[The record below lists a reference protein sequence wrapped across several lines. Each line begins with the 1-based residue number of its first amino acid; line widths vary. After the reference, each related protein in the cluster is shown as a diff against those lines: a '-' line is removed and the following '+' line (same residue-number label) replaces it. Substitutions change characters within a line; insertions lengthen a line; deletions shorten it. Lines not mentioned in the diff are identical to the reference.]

1 MKILPV
7 SLLNYNKTA
16 TEQRPIPEN
25 NRNSYF
31 RFRNPGLLGL
41 PHDTCTFS
49 GKIASIVTPT
59 MEDLINKTKASDI
72 VRSNILRLAK
82 YKIPCP
88 CCGHIMLDLDR
99 YNKFEQKVMSTTTP
113 KTLLKFIS
121 ELGAYLH
128 PVEAKVLDMMK
139 SVHYTNPDMT
149 LQDILRSKLKRS
161 EKKLIMQ
168 QSKTFVTLG
177 MLSRKLPQDTG
188 EEVKGLINE
197 TYDRLFDQ
205 RETSRFSRKVFI
217 GKLEAILDKVKDDS
231 LKSEFIQEAVKL
243 PTAYN
248 SPDAFIVKY
257 AKRNYKGANPDQKI
271 ALRMLS
277 NSLATIEHIKP
288 QKLKGGNSPENLAL
302 ECACDNNRRNH
313 SSIIEQILQNPSMLI
328 NYQRYMDRLSELH
341 LKGVLE
347 KSYIT
352 QTNKSYKLESGGLL
366 ESDLSK
372 LKYTEPSRKT
382 RKVKSG
388 ITPTIA
394 ERREQRKTKLKTKKT
409 WKHNHKK

>member
-231 LKSEFIQEAVKL
+231 LKSEFIQEAVKQQWL
-243 PTAYN
+243 IEEEIGIYKRGRNAKSRHVPKNTSVMTYN
-248 SPDAFIVKY
+248 QSTGFETLVGHLY
-257 AKRNYKGANPDQKI
+257 
-271 ALRMLS
+271 L
-277 NSLATIEHIKP
+277 
-288 QKLKGGNSPENLAL
+288 LKKQE
-302 ECACDNNRRNH
+302 R
-313 SSIIEQILQNPSMLI
+313 
-328 NYQRYMDRLSELH
+328 
-341 LKGVLE
+341 
-347 KSYIT
+347 IT
-352 QTNKSYKLESGGLL
+352 EIF
-366 ESDLSK
+366 DLFK
-372 LKYTEPSRKT
+372 EFVDGK
-382 RKVKSG
+382 
-388 ITPTIA
+388 
-394 ERREQRKTKLKTKKT
+394 
-409 WKHNHKK
+409 